1 MIKIR
6 CIHHEDI
13 PLSSNYKVKEWFIIN
28 LKSTEE
34 IEIGR
39 TNQLA
44 CVKHTTEVA
53 WLDLLITFS
62 TSYKLQPP
70 FSYNDGEISK
80 QDFLPCFSFLKKW
93 RITPNFAFN
102 QAFPFRN
109 RERSLWKV
117 SLFLLYDIFAMDDRI
132 PPGSEGRSKAYWF
145 TSLLT
150 YLSATRTL

>member
-1 MIKIR
+1 MI
-6 CIHHEDI
+6 DNV
-13 PLSSNYKVKEWFIIN
+13 S
-28 LKSTEE
+28 LKSKNREKPAIG
-34 IEIGR
+34 IEPMTFLAGR
-39 TNQLA
+39 TDQLA